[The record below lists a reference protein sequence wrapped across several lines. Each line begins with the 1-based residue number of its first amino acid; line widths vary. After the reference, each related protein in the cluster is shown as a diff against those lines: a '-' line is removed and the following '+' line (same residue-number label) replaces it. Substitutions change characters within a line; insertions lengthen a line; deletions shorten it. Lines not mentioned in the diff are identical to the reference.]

1 MTIANA
7 TPKEAIIDWLRSYLQ
22 IGRYFETLI
31 DWLKATFPAVFNGI
45 RTVLDSSISLFET
58 ILTFPADWIMIL
70 ILSFL
75 AWWVCGWKKYGLA
88 LFSLLGFSLILIM
101 GLWVHTMETLALVM
115 ASTLL
120 ALVIGIPVGIWAGRN
135 AGAERAIRP
144 VLDFM
149 QTMPAFV
156 YLIPAVLL
164 FMLGKVPGA
173 MATMIFA
180 MPPCVRLTTLG
191 LRQVPGEVLEASD
204 AFGATPLQQL
214 FKVQLPMALPSIL
227 AGVNQ
232 TIMLALSMVVIA
244 ALIGAGGLGGQ
255 VVRGITRL
263 RIDLGFESGIAIVI
277 LAMYLDRITHALGSR
292 SALKQKG

>member
-1 MTIANA
+1 MTIPVGAFFELFIN
-7 TPKEAIIDWLRSYLQ
+7 WLRDSFA
-22 IGRYFETLI
+22 GFF
-31 DWLKATFPAVFNGI
+31 DAVGNGI
-45 RTVLDSSISLFET
+45 GTCITLFENVLAWPPAGAMIA
-58 ILTFPADWIMIL
+58 ILTL
-70 ILSFL
+70 L
-75 AWWVCGWKKYGLA
+75 AWWTCGWKRYGLA
-88 LFSLLGFSLILIM
+88 LFSVIGFTLILGM
-101 GLWVHTMETLALVM
+101 NLWALTMQTLALVL

-120 ALVIGIPVGIWAGRN
+120 ALLIGVPVGIYAGRSER
-135 AGAERAIRP
+135 AERMVRP

-164 FMLGKVPGA
+164 FSLGKVPGA
-173 MATMIFA
+173 IATVIFA

-191 LRQVPGEVLEASD
+191 LRHVPHDVLEASE
-204 AFGATPLQQL
+204 AFGSTPLQQL

-244 ALIGAGGLGGQ
+244 AMIGAGGLGGQ
-255 VVRGITRL
+255 VLRGITQL
-263 RIDLGFESGIAIVI
+263 RIGMGFEGGIAIVI

-292 SALKQKG
+292 SAHIQEG